1 MEIIQSVETVRGKV
15 RITFE
20 SGWTVWLN
28 RNEQPGFSLSEGTVV
43 DKNIFEKYIL
53 LHQYPSALE
62 RAVRMLSERACSKK
76 EIEKRLF
83 SARYDKNVIEL
94 VLYNLEK
101 EKLLDDLD
109 FAEQWVQSRSKKY
122 GSSRIYRE
130 LRIKGVDADTA
141 ESVLEC
147 ISEEEQ
153 AEHAVQLAEKKIRS
167 LRDSCDS
174 VKLKQRV
181 VGSLIRRGYSWE
193 IASKAYETAL
203 HQKI

>member
-94 VLYNLEK
+94 VLYKLEK